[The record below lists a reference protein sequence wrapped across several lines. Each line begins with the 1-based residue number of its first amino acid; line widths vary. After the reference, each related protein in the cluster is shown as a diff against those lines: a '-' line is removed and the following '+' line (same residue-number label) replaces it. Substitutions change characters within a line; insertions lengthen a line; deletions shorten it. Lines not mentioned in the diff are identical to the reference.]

1 MTAVRC
7 LSARYKTV
15 FMALSQKVTALHP
28 ESVQESVTTA
38 GPGKKAAVTSL
49 VAATGMRTITENA
62 VESGTAIARGTG
74 TETVR
79 ERGKGNTDIVKR
91 KTNEAQGRM
100 EGIGGTTFLATT
112 SPPCMTGQDNLPPAP
127 LPPPSPLVLHPSF
140 CLLILFA

>member
-1 MTAVRC
+1 M
-7 LSARYKTV
+7 LSE
-15 FMALSQKVTALHP
+15 

-91 KTNEAQGRM
+91 KSKY
-100 EGIGGTTFLATT
+100 FHFS
-112 SPPCMTGQDNLPPAP
+112 SPVSLLP
-127 LPPPSPLVLHPSF
+127 LENSSKEN
-140 CLLILFA
+140 